1 MLYNQNMQLEKI
13 IKNNN
18 LKFTAARQIL
28 LEIFSKASQPLAYE
42 DIKSQ
47 LTMDK
52 ATFYRNMSTFEASG
66 ILNGFESN
74 DKKRY
79 YEMTDKQHAH
89 FICSKCHNVECL
101 DENFHLHLKDYKVT
115 NIIVHGI
122 CTNCCS

>member
-1 MLYNQNMQLEKI
+1 MKLEEL
-13 IKNNN
+13 IKNKK
-18 LKFTAARQIL
+18 LKFTPARQML

-47 LTMDK
+47 ITMDK
-52 ATFYRNMSTFEASG
+52 ATFYRNVTTFEASG

-89 FICSKCHNVECL
+89 FICSECHNVECL
-101 DENFHLHLKDYKVT
+101 DEELQFTLKDYKVD
-115 NIIVHGI
+115 NIIVYGV
-122 CTNCCS
+122 CKKCCA